1 MSDAKAQSIG
11 PEVADP
17 AELNLLAGVPQ
28 EYHLLFQVLFEES
41 AVGMMILSLDDIL
54 VRVNPAMAGM
64 LGYEIRDLTGRHVSF
79 INTADG
85 YAHSRERRMAL
96 LQQERP
102 ESFVVEKQYVH
113 RCGRRVWASLT
124 VTLVRPASGP
134 PFFIGIA
141 QDLSDRRRL
150 EAALQNA
157 SENARQRLGREL
169 HEGLG
174 QELAGLSLLA
184 AGLERV
190 TKESPRR
197 LSEELKALSEIA
209 AGAVNSCRAIAHK
222 LAPLTPDYACG
233 HEDFLN
239 ALQHLKWLH
248 RSGPQCV
255 AVAVEERC
263 TASLRLGYQ
272 VRLQLYRIVEEAV
285 STAIDQFR
293 ATTVSIECVMD
304 AETVRLTV
312 ADDGCTAAG
321 GMPFGTIM
329 DRALAIC
336 ARVTVQRSE
345 DGGGMISIEIRN
357 RAEIADRVRG
367 IHAEGAAQAAGD
379 A

>member
-1 MSDAKAQSIG
+1 MSHEKAQGGS
-11 PEVADP
+11 EAADP
-17 AELNLLAGVPQ
+17 DVLNPLAGVLQ

-54 VRVNPAMAGM
+54 VKVNPAMAQM

-85 YAHSRERRMAL
+85 YAHSKARRMAL
-96 LQQERP
+96 LQQRRSD
-102 ESFVVEKQYVH
+102 SFVVEKQYLH
-113 RCGRRVWASLT
+113 RSGRHVWASLT
-124 VTLVRPASGP
+124 VTLVRPVSGP
-134 PFFIGIA
+134 PFFIGIV

-157 SENARQRLGREL
+157 SENERQRLGREL

-190 TKESPRR
+190 TQDSPQR
-197 LSEELKALSEIA
+197 LSEELKTLSEIA
-209 AGAVNSCRAIAHK
+209 ASAVNSCRAIAHR
-222 LAPLTPDYACG
+222 LAPLTPDFECG
-233 HEDFLN
+233 HQDFLN

-248 RSGPQCV
+248 RSGRECV
-255 AVAVEERC
+255 AVTVEERY
-263 TASLRLGYQ
+263 TARLGLGFQ

-293 ATTVSIECVMD
+293 ATAVSIECVMD

-312 ADDGCTAAG
+312 ADDGCSAAR
-321 GMPFGTIM
+321 GMPFSTIM

-345 DGGGMISIEIRN
+345 DGGGMLSIEIRN
-357 RAEIADRVRG
+357 RPEIADRVRG
-367 IHAEGAAQAAGD
+367 IDSTGAAQAAGGV
-379 A
+379 

>member
-1 MSDAKAQSIG
+1 MSQREAQSIG
-11 PEVADP
+11 SDVADP
-17 AELNLLAGVPQ
+17 AVLNPLAGVLQ

-54 VRVNPAMAGM
+54 VRVNPAMAQM

-85 YAHSRERRMAL
+85 YAHSKARRMAL
-96 LQQERP
+96 LQQRRSD
-102 ESFVVEKQYVH
+102 SFVVEKQYLH
-113 RCGRRVWASLT
+113 RSGRHLWASLT
-124 VTLVRPASGP
+124 VTLVRPVSGP
-134 PFFIGIA
+134 PFFIGIV

-150 EAALQNA
+150 EAALQDA
-157 SENARQRLGREL
+157 SENERQRLGREL

-190 TKESPRR
+190 TQESPQR
-197 LSEELKALSEIA
+197 LSEELKTLSEIA
-209 AGAVNSCRAIAHK
+209 ASAVNGCRAIAHR
-222 LAPLTPDYACG
+222 LAPLTPDYKCG
-233 HEDFLN
+233 HQDFLN

-248 RSGPQCV
+248 RSGRECV
-255 AVAVEERC
+255 AVTVEERC
-263 TASLRLGYQ
+263 TARLGLGFQ

-285 STAIDQFR
+285 STAIHQFR
-293 ATTVSIECVMD
+293 ATAVSIECVID

-312 ADDGCTAAG
+312 ADDGCAAAR
-321 GMPFGTIM
+321 GMPFSTIM

-336 ARVTVQRSE
+336 ARVTVQRSA
-345 DGGGMISIEIRN
+345 DGGGMLSIEIRN

-367 IHAEGAAQAAGD
+367 IDSAGAAQAAGGV
-379 A
+379 